1 MNSDNLDTD
10 LISHTGSTNLSSVN
24 FINHIIQYIQK
35 QWIKFFLT
43 YIAFLGGS
51 FAIIEIIIYFFKI
64 DLANKMIFIP
74 LIFISFLFAL
84 IISVKSYINIVPIGL
99 ENESKIIRRIGH
111 IKKLY
116 WEYDLAYTL
125 LAQNIKLTDQKFD
138 EILNNQVFI
147 KTKKSLSI
155 VEYTQ
160 WLQNRPSNLI
170 KMINVAKN
178 LMINELFSCLISKKG
193 EEVDIN
199 RLVQII
205 KLIQKLYEDAYNF
218 EVEGKEYVVPEIFQQ
233 IHNIQSG
240 WTEVI
245 RDTIQQLLAILKEI
259 STRKKDNEEPI
270 IAEITFGELKR
281 LKEFQ
286 SELAKI
292 ESHLPRLIAE
302 EYNQI

>member
-1 MNSDNLDTD
+1 M
-10 LISHTGSTNLSSVN
+10 
-24 FINHIIQYIQK
+24 
-35 QWIKFFLT
+35 
-43 YIAFLGGS
+43 
-51 FAIIEIIIYFFKI
+51 
-64 DLANKMIFIP
+64 
-74 LIFISFLFAL
+74 
-84 IISVKSYINIVPIGL
+84 IISVKSYLNIVPIGL
-99 ENESKIIRRIGH
+99 ENESKKIQRIGH

-116 WEYDLAYTL
+116 WEYNLAYLL
-125 LAQNIKLTDQKFD
+125 LAQNITLTDQKFD

-160 WLQNRPSNLI
+160 LLQNRPSNLI
-170 KMINVAKN
+170 K
-178 LMINELFSCLISKKG
+178 MINELFSCLISKKG

-205 KLIQKLYEDAYNF
+205 NLIQKLYEDAYNF
-218 EVEGKEYVVPEIFQQ
+218 EVEGKEYIVPEIFQQ

-240 WTEVI
+240 WTEII
-245 RDTIQQLLAILKEI
+245 RDTIQQLLAILKDI

-270 IAEITFGELKR
+270 IAKITFGEPKR

-302 EYNQI
+302 EYN